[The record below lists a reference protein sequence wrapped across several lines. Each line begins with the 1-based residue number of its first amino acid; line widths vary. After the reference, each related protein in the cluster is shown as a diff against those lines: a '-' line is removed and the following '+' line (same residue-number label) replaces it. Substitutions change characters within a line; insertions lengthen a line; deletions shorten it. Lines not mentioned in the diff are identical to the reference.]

1 MKGLKINTKVNIKV
15 DQQTTETFHLTES
28 KSECHHILDNIYI
41 SGYRWAQDEDFLT
54 SNNFTRIL
62 NCAVG
67 SRNFKTQTYEKIDY
81 LLLDIK
87 DDPAFDI
94 ILPIYSTIDFLEN
107 TQNSGNVLIHCVEVI
122 KFIK

>member
-1 MKGLKINTKVNIKV
+1 MKGLKINTKVNIKL
-15 DQQTTETFHLTES
+15 DLPIFETFHLNEFQQS
-28 KSECHHILDNIYI
+28 KAECHHILDNIYI

-54 SNNFTRIL
+54 SNNFTHIL

-67 SRNFKTQTYEKIDY
+67 SRNFITQTFENIDY

-94 ILPIYSTIDFLEN
+94 IFPIYSTIDFLEKGR
-107 TQNSGNVLIHCVEVI
+107 SIGKVLIHCAEVRH
-122 KFIK
+122 